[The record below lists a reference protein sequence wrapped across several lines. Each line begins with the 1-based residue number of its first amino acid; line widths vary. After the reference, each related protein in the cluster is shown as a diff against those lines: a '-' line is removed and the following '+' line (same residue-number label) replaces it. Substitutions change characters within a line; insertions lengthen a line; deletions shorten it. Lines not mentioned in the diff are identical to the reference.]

1 MCAVIVSVESLT
13 INHVTFISSIYS
25 HCLCLLQVKVGDC
38 FRLGSV
44 GLVVSEMRAD
54 GEVEQRID
62 AKTLEFLK
70 DEALAFD
77 TNGDLATLAADEER
91 LGEYLSNCCVVICCC
106 FCGVLLK
113 MLLSYFIIFPAHGN
127 VQ

>member
-1 MCAVIVSVESLT
+1 VGVILSEELLC
-13 INHVTFISSIYS
+13 IERNSSIFRTHFPRLIITLFLFSYPN
-25 HCLCLLQVKVGDC
+25 HKQVKVGDC

-91 LGEYLSNCCVVICCC
+91 LGE
-106 FCGVLLK
+106 
-113 MLLSYFIIFPAHGN
+113 
-127 VQ
+127 

>member
-1 MCAVIVSVESLT
+1 M
-13 INHVTFISSIYS
+13 
-25 HCLCLLQVKVGDC
+25 GDC

-77 TNGDLATLAADEER
+77 TNGDMATLAADEER
-91 LGEYLSNCCVVICCC
+91 LGEYLLWLLCSCCVLRCVC
-106 FCGVLLK
+106 FLK
-113 MLLSYFIIFPAHGN
+113 NIVCEWKVGFHMSISLIALNHIIIYNAPHTPPSNPLF
-127 VQ
+127 